1 MRTML
6 IWLMLCSACFAQY
19 NTQADV
25 TPIESKIIMA
35 DSVVS
40 YDVDGRVAVIL
51 ENPDAKPSLGL
62 VLSVKSEAKWVTV
75 SAGKSFTELKP
86 LPKIGDEK
94 YLLVGQAG
102 KYLALILESSP
113 DGPPAFQ
120 FMELHLGEIQPEPD
134 PDQPVGD
141 FTSLENMVRASV
153 VSMNEPRVSEALFKA
168 YSKVST
174 DPNLKIG
181 DASGLRQATLL
192 ELRGVARPW
201 NFEFAK
207 WDAEAHRLGVGDITR
222 YRAAL
227 AAIAAGLKSTQAKQ
241 VKYRQVCINGVCY
254 MVAE

>member
-6 IWLMLCSACFAQY
+6 IWLMLCGACFAQY

-25 TPIESKIIMA
+25 TPIDAKIIMA

-51 ENPDAKPSLGL
+51 ENPDTKPSLGL
-62 VLSVKSEAKWVTV
+62 VLSVKSEAKWVNV

-113 DGPPAFQ
+113 DGPPSFQ

-134 PDQPVGD
+134 PVPDQPVGD
-141 FTSLENMVRASV
+141 FKSLENMVRASMNA
-153 VSMNEPRVSEALFKA
+153 MNEPRVSNALYA
-168 YSKVST
+168 AST
-174 DPNLKIG
+174 
-181 DASGLRQATLL
+181 SGLQA
-192 ELRGVARPW
+192 VVIVYA
-201 NFEFAK
+201 N
-207 WDAEAHRLGVGDITR
+207 D
-222 YRAAL
+222 
-227 AAIAAGLKSTQAKQ
+227 
-241 VKYRQVCINGVCY
+241 
-254 MVAE
+254 